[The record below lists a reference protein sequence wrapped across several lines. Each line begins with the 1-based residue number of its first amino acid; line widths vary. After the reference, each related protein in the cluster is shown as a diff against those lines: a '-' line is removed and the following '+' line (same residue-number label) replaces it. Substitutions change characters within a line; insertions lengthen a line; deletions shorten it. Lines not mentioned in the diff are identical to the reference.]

1 MSKQKS
7 TPDLSK
13 VKIKMSDLVNVAL
26 KTEGLFAEA
35 LFGWSV
41 DRQIAKIGDLAKQ
54 AVDYKIGEELTLIR
68 SKRMSIEDEYRRPYE
83 GQEHTEENDAEYKK
97 KINSDKAYVDLYKK
111 EQALWDSVIEDFEFT
126 PVKVKI
132 PADVAK
138 KIKKVERMIVYRDKP
153 YPVETYAALGYL
165 VDNNYIIE
173 TA

>member
-68 SKRMSIEDEYRRPYE
+68 SKRMSIEDEYRKPYE
-83 GQEHTEENDAEYKK
+83 GQEHTLGQCNRRLRIHTGESENTGRRSEEN
-97 KINSDKAYVDLYKK
+97 
-111 EQALWDSVIEDFEFT
+111 
-126 PVKVKI
+126 
-132 PADVAK
+132 
-138 KIKKVERMIVYRDKP
+138 
-153 YPVETYAALGYL
+153 
-165 VDNNYIIE
+165 
-173 TA
+173 